1 MVMRSIWMEVRSG
14 RRAKLEVE
22 RELPLSAQQENRKAV
37 PSTVVWISL
46 LHQASS
52 HIRGRLGL
60 SQIKLSESNSHEL
73 CVPKEKENKT
83 KTEISNLTR
92 KERTK
97 ASNREKETRWT
108 IWMGNFKLTWQDNWE
123 SASILKVEMT
133 QVVYNVARQKNTHDC
148 QTD

>member
-14 RRAKLEVE
+14 KRAKLEVE

-37 PSTVVWISL
+37 PSIVVWISL
-46 LHQASS
+46 LHQASP

-60 SQIKLSESNSHEL
+60 SQIKLSNSHEL

-97 ASNREKETRWT
+97 ASNREKETQWT

-123 SASILKVEMT
+123 SATIFKVEMT
-133 QVVYNVARQKNTHDC
+133 QVVYNVARQKNTLDC
-148 QTD
+148 QID